1 MDYVIEIIGKRIA
14 GDIVWSNDISAALR
28 KWRSIFRVSQS
39 ELAKALGVAPSVI
52 NNYEKGKRTP
62 GAKFVKRYVE
72 ALLRIDAERGWLV
85 ARELMKS
92 ININPLAI
100 IDIGEYDSPVKLD
113 DIIFVTKGIL
123 LNSVFQIKPL
133 YGYTIIDSVNA
144 IQVLSGNEFIQ
155 IMGATSERVLVFTK
169 VSTGRSPMIAIRV
182 APIKPAAVVF
192 HGGRRIDPL
201 AITLADKESI
211 PLILSL
217 SSNVEELVN
226 GLRGLKQK
234 ISF

>member
-14 GDIVWSNDISAALR
+14 GDIVWSNDVSAALR

-85 ARELMKS
+85 ARDLMKS

-133 YGYTIIDSVNA
+133 YGYTIIDSINA

-201 AITLADKESI
+201 AIALADKESI

-217 SSNVEELVN
+217 SSNVEELIN
-226 GLRGLKQK
+226 GLRGLRQK
-234 ISF
+234 ISL

>member
-1 MDYVIEIIGKRIA
+1 
-14 GDIVWSNDISAALR
+14 
-28 KWRSIFRVSQS
+28 
-39 ELAKALGVAPSVI
+39 
-52 NNYEKGKRTP
+52 
-62 GAKFVKRYVE
+62 
-72 ALLRIDAERGWLV
+72 
-85 ARELMKS
+85 
-92 ININPLAI
+92 
-100 IDIGEYDSPVKLD
+100 
-113 DIIFVTKGIL
+113 
-123 LNSVFQIKPL
+123 
-133 YGYTIIDSVNA
+133 
-144 IQVLSGNEFIQ
+144 
-155 IMGATSERVLVFTK
+155 MGATSERVLVFTK

-217 SSNVEELVN
+217 SGNIEELVN

>member
-14 GDIVWSNDISAALR
+14 GDIVWSHDISAALR

-62 GAKFVKRYVE
+62 GAKFVKRYVD
-72 ALLRIDAERGWLV
+72 ALLRIDAERGWPV

-144 IQVLSGNEFIQ
+144 IQVLS
-155 IMGATSERVLVFTK
+155 
-169 VSTGRSPMIAIRV
+169 
-182 APIKPAAVVF
+182 
-192 HGGRRIDPL
+192 
-201 AITLADKESI
+201 
-211 PLILSL
+211 
-217 SSNVEELVN
+217 
-226 GLRGLKQK
+226 
-234 ISF
+234 

>member
-85 ARELMKS
+85 ARDLMKS

-133 YGYTIIDSVNA
+133 YGYTIIDSINA

-201 AITLADKESI
+201 AIALADKESI

-217 SSNVEELVN
+217 SSNVEELIN
-226 GLRGLKQK
+226 GLRGLRQK
-234 ISF
+234 ISL